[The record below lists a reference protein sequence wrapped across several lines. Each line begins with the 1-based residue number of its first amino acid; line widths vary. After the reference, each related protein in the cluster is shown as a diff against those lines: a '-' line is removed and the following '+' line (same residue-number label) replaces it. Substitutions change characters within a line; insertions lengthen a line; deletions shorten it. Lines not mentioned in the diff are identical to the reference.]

1 MEQMKHTAKCLH
13 SGTLLVKCRFLATRN
28 WKIKGEEL
36 LAIQLTIHHL
46 IYTTGVCVCILGSG
60 SFTTCAE
67 KKTDYI
73 CTCLHSN
80 TQRAALYRV
89 TAAELTSFNEHIAL
103 HVSLLLWNLHSWNA
117 NHSSHSLTRFYK
129 CQTCCKENRR
139 AFLYNASCRHKQTLV
154 NSSTL
159 LPHVKTCQPVWPEY
173 WIRHEQQHILT
184 ERCNSVNIFFFFFKR
199 GIFLTTNLN
208 RKCLWLNSEHRTTHQ
223 DLYHDPASSSTRALM
238 LHVNVG

>member
-1 MEQMKHTAKCLH
+1 MCVYTGKWIIHYLC
-13 SGTLLVKCRFLATRN
+13 
-28 WKIKGEEL
+28 WK
-36 LAIQLTIHHL
+36 
-46 IYTTGVCVCILGSG
+46 
-60 SFTTCAE
+60 

-184 ERCNSVNIFFFFFKR
+184 ERCNSVNIFFFFFFKR

-223 DLYHDPASSSTRALM
+223 DLYHDPASSSTIALM